1 MGIYIG
7 IGNYIGKSTRLV
19 IAPPEPIEPTGDYI
33 IIEDGSIMM
42 SEDKRYILLDVE
54 ELENLLNN
62 VKWQQV

>member
-19 IAPPEPIEPTGDYI
+19 IAPPEPTGDYI